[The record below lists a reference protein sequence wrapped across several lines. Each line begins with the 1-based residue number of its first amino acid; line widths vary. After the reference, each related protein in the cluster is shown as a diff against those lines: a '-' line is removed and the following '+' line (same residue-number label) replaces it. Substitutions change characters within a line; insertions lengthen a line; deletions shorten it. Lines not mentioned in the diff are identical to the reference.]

1 MPGFVSPD
9 ARDHQPRGVLLG
21 GLLVLHNFRLRLVFY
36 VPPASKRI
44 RSESRRGE
52 ARRGEARVS
61 ATTAAASATMPGP
74 GRRVRS
80 LTHPRPGTRSKN
92 SHVKL
97 HQFKPLCGCGFEVYV
112 ISPLLEAYSL
122 SHALQFAMVATSAHS
137 LSSSSLGR
145 SLGRSRAV
153 RVPPLPFRVCFA
165 PVSETAI
172 DRGRMKNLVGCLW
185 GRWVRV
191 RMEDQKRENRIGS
204 ASQA

>member
-1 MPGFVSPD
+1 MRWMPGFVSPD

-52 ARRGEARVS
+52 ARRGEGQRDDGGGVDHHAGAGAKGSV
-61 ATTAAASATMPGP
+61 A
-74 GRRVRS
+74 
-80 LTHPRPGTRSKN
+80 HPLPGTRSKN

-145 SLGRSRAV
+145 SVGRALSAF
-153 RVPPLPFRVCFA
+153 PLCLF
-165 PVSETAI
+165 VSVS
-172 DRGRMKNLVGCLW
+172 LP
-185 GRWVRV
+185 
-191 RMEDQKRENRIGS
+191 S
-204 ASQA
+204 ARQRSIVAG